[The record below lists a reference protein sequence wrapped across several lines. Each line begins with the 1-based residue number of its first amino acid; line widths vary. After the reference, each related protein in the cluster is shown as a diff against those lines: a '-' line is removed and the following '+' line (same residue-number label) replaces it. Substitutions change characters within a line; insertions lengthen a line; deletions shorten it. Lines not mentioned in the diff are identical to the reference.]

1 MVDINNRVTR
11 KLKDIKN
18 IKKKLAR
25 ARKKAKVKGLLE
37 PVEEELVSDLVTG
50 PTDIE

>member
-1 MVDINNRVTR
+1 VVDINNRVIR
-11 KLKDIKN
+11 KLKNIKN

-37 PVEEELVSDLVTG
+37 LVEEELVSNLV
-50 PTDIE
+50 I